1 MIVEFEQ
8 TDDLVLDPRA
18 IAKQFVT
25 DAIVNL
31 ERARERDH
39 DEYLA
44 DQAAMARLERS
55 AATRRG
61 WQARKRRLSGATS
74 STSESDEDL

>member
-1 MIVEFEQ
+1 MTIES
-8 TDDLVLDPRA
+8 DAPIYDARA
-18 IAKQFVT
+18 IAKQFITAAMV
-25 DAIVNL
+25 DLNA
-31 ERARERDH
+31 AREQAQA
-39 DEYLA
+39 EYLA

-74 STSESDEDL
+74 PTSESDEDF